1 MPGALR
7 PVPEER
13 AARLLA
19 LLRPLHDSARRTARR
34 LCQSWADGDDL
45 FQEAVLRALDRLDD
59 LREEARFRPWF
70 YAVLLSVHRARARR
84 HFWRR
89 FLPLPPHHG
98 DAPRPADL
106 GPDAEDVAGRAARV
120 AQALARLPPEQREA
134 LVLFECEGFT
144 LEEVAA
150 AQEASLSAV
159 KTRLMRGRARLREHY
174 QGLLVAEEGALQPAL
189 ATRET
194 RNG

>member
-1 MPGALR
+1 MTTNQSATAEDIRDELIAGMPEGF
-7 PVPEER
+7 
-13 AARLLA
+13 
-19 LLRPLHDSARRTARR
+19 T
-34 LCQSWADGDDL
+34 DL
-45 FQEAVLRALDRLDD
+45 FDMADPDGPGPLFAALGAVLAETAIDRLDD

-120 AQALARLPPEQREA
+120 NRRSKFAVVR
-134 LVLFECEGFT
+134 
-144 LEEVAA
+144 AA
-150 AQEASLSAV
+150 KSW
-159 KTRLMRGRARLREHY
+159 RLRPKT
-174 QGLLVAEEGALQPAL
+174 GAIARAVW
-189 ATRET
+189 AT
-194 RNG
+194 